1 MRLLAALLIFFTGV
15 VVLGGWTNHKLET
28 STGELLKIIDSLAG
42 AVEKKD
48 WDQAGKET
56 ARLEKSWE
64 EKAGWWPVL
73 LDHQEMDNIEFS
85 LARIKEYVSAHDLAL
100 SRGQLSELREMVRHI
115 PEKEAV
121 TLKNIL

>member
-1 MRLLAALLIFFTGV
+1 MRLLAALLIIFAGV
-15 VVLGGWTNHKLET
+15 VVLGGWTNYKLEVT
-28 STGELLKIIDSLAG
+28 TGDLLKTIDSLDRAI
-42 AVEKKD
+42 EKKD
-48 WDQAGKET
+48 WDRAGEGT

-85 LARIKEYVSAHDLAL
+85 LSRIKEYVSSHDLSL
-100 SRGQLSELREMVRHI
+100 SRGQLAELREMIRHI

>member
-1 MRLLAALLIFFTGV
+1 MRLLAVLLIIFAGV
-15 VVLGGWTNHKLET
+15 VVLGGWTNHKLEVT
-28 STGELLKIIDSLAG
+28 TADLLKTIDSLNRS
-42 AVEKKD
+42 VEKKD
-48 WDQAGKET
+48 WDQAGKGT

-73 LDHQEMDNIEFS
+73 LDHQEMDNIKFS
-85 LARIKEYVSAHDLAL
+85 LARVKEYVSSHDLTL
-100 SRGQLSELREMVRHI
+100 SRGQLAELREMISHI

>member
-1 MRLLAALLIFFTGV
+1 MRLLAALLIIFAGV
-15 VVLGGWTNHKLET
+15 VVLGGWTNHKLEVT
-28 STGELLKIIDSLAG
+28 TGDLLKTIDSLDRAI
-42 AVEKKD
+42 EKKD
-48 WDQAGKET
+48 WDRAGEGT

-85 LARIKEYVSAHDLAL
+85 LSRIKEYVSSHDLSL
-100 SRGQLSELREMVRHI
+100 SRGQLAELREMIRHI